1 MDAAQRTLNLSMALY
16 VKGAIDYLTVVTSQA
31 AVPQSQLEVLA
42 LDTLQ
47 LRTRVELIRA
57 LGGGWADS
65 ALAQSGKVGAP
76 QALDILQA

>member
-1 MDAAQRTLNLSMALY
+1 
-16 VKGAIDYLTVVTSQA
+16 
-31 AVPQSQLEVLA
+31 VPQSQLEVLA